1 MPYTAAAPTPG
12 PISFETA
19 GAGEAP
25 EMAKIDSLCVYCGSS
40 TGNSDVYRD
49 AAARLGLILAEAGV
63 RLVYGGGR
71 IGLMGVLADAVV
83 AGGGRVTGVIPEHLQ
98 AQEVGHSGIT
108 ELLVVGGMHERKQLM
123 FELADG
129 FAVLPGGLGTL
140 DETFEMVT
148 WAQLGLHDK
157 PIVLVDQGGYWA
169 PLLALLD
176 AVVGA
181 GFARP
186 ENAAILEVVGDV
198 DEVLGALAAAPA
210 PRIAARE
217 ERF

>member
-1 MPYTAAAPTPG
+1 
-12 PISFETA
+12 
-19 GAGEAP
+19 
-25 EMAKIDSLCVYCGSS
+25 MATIDSLCVYCGSS
-40 TGNSDVYRD
+40 TGHSDVYRE
-49 AAARLGLILAEAGV
+49 AAARLGRILAEAGV

-83 AGGGRVTGVIPEHLQ
+83 AGGGHVIGVIPEHLQ
-98 AQEVGHSGIT
+98 TREVGHGGIA
-108 ELLVVGGMHERKQLM
+108 ELRIVGSMHERKQLM
-123 FELADG
+123 FELSDG

-148 WAQLGLHDK
+148 WSQLGLHDK
-157 PIVLVDQGGYWA
+157 PIVLVDLDGYWG
-169 PLLALLD
+169 PLLALLE
-176 AVVGA
+176 AMVAA

-186 ENAAILEVVGDV
+186 ENAAILEVVSDV